1 MGKGISDR
9 ELGKNGK
16 TKAVK
21 KMVRV
26 SKEGTLEEALETPES
41 KIPFFLEH
49 VFIQRKQSSYFE
61 ERITQLKS
69 NEAVV
74 QVDFAENYTCQY
86 QDEIQAAHWC
96 QEQVMLFTVA
106 IWTKASNDETIC
118 CPCCLLYHVIVSC
131 CPCCLLYHVI
141 VSDDHSHEEINC
153 CIHGQSSQCI
163 HQ

>member
-1 MGKGISDR
+1 MVEWSQWERVSQTEK
-9 ELGKNGK
+9 GKNGK

-26 SKEGTLEEALETPES
+26 LKEGTLEEALQALES

-96 QEQVMLFTVA
+96 LIQ
-106 IWTKASNDETIC
+106 AS
-118 CPCCLLYHVIVSC
+118 LSF
-131 CPCCLLYHVI
+131 
-141 VSDDHSHEEINC
+141 
-153 CIHGQSSQCI
+153 GR
-163 HQ
+163 